1 MTTPWVVTIVMG
13 ASGCGKTTL
22 GQALAR
28 HVGSRFCDA
37 DDLHPAQNRAKMA
50 RGEALNDRDRQPWL
64 AALGQLI
71 DDHLARAQPLVL
83 ACSALKAAYR
93 DQLRCAHPR
102 VGLIY
107 LRADAALLT
116 ERLATRRGHFFPPA
130 LLASQ
135 LAALEAPTDA
145 VVLDAARPVAQL
157 IELIDQRC
165 GPPAAPPRA
174 HR

>member
-1 MTTPWVVTIVMG
+1 MATPWVVTVVMG
-13 ASGCGKTTL
+13 ASGSGKTTL

-37 DDLHPAQNRAKMA
+37 DDFHPAQNRAKMA
-50 RGEALNDRDRQPWL
+50 RGEPLDDCDRQPWL
-64 AALGQLI
+64 AALGRLV

-93 DQLRCAHPR
+93 DQLRCGHPQ

-107 LRADAALLT
+107 LRADAALLA
-116 ERLATRRGHFFPPA
+116 ERLATRRGHFFPPS
-130 LLASQ
+130 LLSSQ
-135 LAALEAPTDA
+135 LATLEAPTDA

-157 IELIDQRC
+157 IQLIDQLC
-165 GPPAAPPRA
+165 EPPAAPPRA
-174 HR
+174 RR